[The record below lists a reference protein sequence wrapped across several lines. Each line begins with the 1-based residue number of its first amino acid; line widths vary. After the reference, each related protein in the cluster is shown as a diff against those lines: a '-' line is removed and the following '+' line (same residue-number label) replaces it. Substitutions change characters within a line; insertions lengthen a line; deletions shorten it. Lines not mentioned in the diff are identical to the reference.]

1 MNGRGHLMILALCL
15 AWLTADVPCLA
26 EPCKSGYQRVG
37 KVCKDHDECSED
49 GFCGE
54 NANCTNTE
62 GSYNCT
68 CHKGFRTQIGVHF
81 KADSVESRNTKCV
94 NVIGSYK
101 CTCDDGFEPS
111 TGAERIGHEGI
122 CEDFN
127 ECREDGFCGENANC
141 TNTEGSHYCTCHKGF
156 RTKNG
161 VNFKADS
168 GEMCLDYNEC
178 SEDGFCGENANCTN
192 TEGSHYCTCH
202 KGFRTK
208 NGVNFKADSGE
219 MCLGIPLL
227 IIFKHLIH
235 CKLEFVV
242 FQAVKGNYTCVYWEA
257 KVGNGSWSER
267 DCVLVQS
274 NATHTMCSCK
284 HLSSFAVLMSL
295 YDIKL
300 KLITWVGLSLSML
313 CLFFCILTFSLIR
326 SIQSTRNT
334 IHLHL
339 CISLFIAHF
348 IFLVG
353 ISATDNKT
361 GCAVVAGLLQF
372 FYLAALC
379 WMCME
384 GVHLFRMVV
393 LVFNNTIKRLY
404 MMSGGYGIPAL
415 IVAISALSNAKGY
428 GTERVCW
435 LNLEDGFIW
444 SFFGPVCIIIMVNV
458 FFFLITV
465 WKLAQKFSS
474 LNPDLDKLRKIKA
487 FTITAV
493 AQLCVLGIM
502 WIFGCFQFDD
512 NTLAMSYLFT
522 IFSSLQGALVFLMH
536 CLLSKQVREEYV
548 KIIERVCVPKKKYS
562 EFSSNQSSNSKSQV

>member
-1 MNGRGHLMILALCL
+1 MTTTRNTQPGQLR
-15 AWLTADVPCLA
+15 
-26 EPCKSGYQRVG
+26 SGSVRIISRSWS
-37 KVCKDHDECSED
+37 DHDECSED

-81 KADSVESRNTKCV
+81 KADSVERCLGKPRLINLKHLIHCKLELQDINECIENDYNCSRNTKCV

-122 CEDFN
+122 CEDRN
-127 ECREDGFCGENANC
+127 ECDLNKTICDMNAQC
-141 TNTEGSHYCTCHKGF
+141 VNTEGSYNCFCNTGFGLKSGKANYTGNKGPCVGKSRSSSMLF
-156 RTKNG
+156 I
-161 VNFKADS
+161 S
-168 GEMCLDYNEC
+168 
-178 SEDGFCGENANCTN
+178 
-192 TEGSHYCTCH
+192 
-202 KGFRTK
+202 
-208 NGVNFKADSGE
+208 
-219 MCLGIPLL
+219 
-227 IIFKHLIH
+227 
-235 CKLEFVV
+235 VV

-295 YDIKL
+295 YDIKDTFQL